1 MTWVKIKYSLNFT
14 FFFFFKKKDF
24 LLLENLISKYKYP
37 CILDI
42 KMGIQQHG
50 DDASEEKK
58 QLQTIKCQ
66 NSTSSKIG
74 SRLCGMQV
82 YQVNSST
89 YLFYDKYTGRQLNV
103 DGYKEFLFHY
113 LFNGIRYR
121 LDLLD
126 PIINKL
132 DKLYSIV
139 KSKNTYRFYG
149 SSLLILYDGDD
160 SYNNDDDDQT
170 DLIDIR
176 MIDFA
181 NSTHSGINND
191 SSYRKHDGPDRGYLF
206 GIENLI
212 RIFKEI
218 KHDLEN
224 NCLSTCKY
232 TINKTLSSSS
242 QTINNS
248 SISHH

>member
-1 MTWVKIKYSLNFT
+1 
-14 FFFFFKKKDF
+14 
-24 LLLENLISKYKYP
+24 
-37 CILDI
+37 
-42 KMGIQQHG
+42 MGTQQHG

-58 QLQTIKCQ
+58 QIQTQKCQ

-103 DGYKEFLFHY
+103 DGYKSFLFQY

-126 PIINKL
+126 PIIKKL
-132 DKLYSIV
+132 ETLFSII

-160 SYNNDDDDQT
+160 SNYDNNNLSS
-170 DLIDIR
+170 LIDIR

-181 NSTHSGINND
+181 HSTHSGING
-191 SSYRKHDGPDRGYLF
+191 SRKHEGPDRGYLF
-206 GIENLI
+206 GIEHLI

-218 KHDLEN
+218 KNDLETQSFDN
-224 NCLSTCKY
+224 LSTCKY
-232 TINKTLSSSS
+232 LVKKSSSS
-242 QTINNS
+242 SLSINNS
-248 SISHH
+248 SNTHHTVSSPTSSNKQNKFFTH